1 MTQPKYPEAPASL
14 VLIHRVLSRA
24 FEVGLQYTEAYA
36 REGVPDPATGAGLA
50 LYLSTLAGT
59 LHIHHSGE
67 DEIAF
72 PFLQDKLPDVPVDT
86 LVAEHHQM
94 EAVLDELHPVLD
106 RLRHNPEDGAALE
119 AAHGALTRL
128 AEIWPRHIDVE
139 ESTISVP
146 RLLATITEEELGRW
160 LQQMGQHR
168 PEGAP
173 PDPLTV
179 PFILYN
185 LSPEDRALMAGQ
197 MPPVVSQELV
207 PGPWKEHWAPMKPF
221 LLD

>member
-14 VLIHRVLSRA
+14 VLIHRVLSRG

-36 REGVPDPATGAGLA
+36 RDGVPDAATGAGFA
-50 LYLSTLAGT
+50 LYLSTLTGT

-72 PFLQDKLPDVPVDT
+72 PFLQDKLPELPVDV
-86 LVAEHHQM
+86 LVDEHHQM
-94 EAVLDELHPVLD
+94 TAILAELEPILD
-106 RLRHNPEDGAALE
+106 RLQRNPEDGAALE
-119 AAHGALTRL
+119 AAHGALAKL
-128 AEIWPRHIDVE
+128 AELWPRHIDLE
-139 ESTISVP
+139 ESNTSVP
-146 RLLATITEEELGRW
+146 QLMTLITEEDLGRW

-168 PEGAP
+168 PEGAM
-173 PDPLTV
+173 PDSLVV

-185 LSPEDRALMAGQ
+185 LAPEDRAIMAQQ

-207 PGPWKEHWAPMKPF
+207 PGTWREHWAPMKPF
-221 LLD
+221 LLE